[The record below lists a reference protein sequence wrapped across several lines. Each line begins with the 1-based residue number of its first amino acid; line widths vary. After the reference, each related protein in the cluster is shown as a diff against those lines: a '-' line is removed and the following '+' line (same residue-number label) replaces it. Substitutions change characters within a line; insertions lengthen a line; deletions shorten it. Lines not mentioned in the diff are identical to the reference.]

1 MSDIAT
7 FSPWVLF
14 TDLGI
19 IMCLLLVG
27 KLVRAKVSFIQKLFI
42 PPSMIA
48 GVLGLAFGPNGLG
61 WLPMSGSIAV
71 YPAILI
77 AVVFGALPLSSPAF
91 KFKDVA
97 GRVGPMWA
105 YSQFGMLF
113 QWAVMGIFGILVMK
127 AIWPELNDAFGVM
140 LPTGFYGG
148 HGTAAA
154 IGTAFNG
161 LGWDEAGSLGMTTA
175 TIGVIL
181 AIIGGLLFIKIA
193 ARNKQTSYISDF
205 GDLPDELRSG
215 LLPEEKREPSGTTT
229 TSPISID
236 SLTFHFALVIVAAFG
251 GYLFSKGVKCL
262 YPELELPVFSCAFVV
277 GLLLKIVF
285 NKTKVS
291 KYIDGKTTSSISS
304 FATDLLVAFGIA
316 SIKLE
321 VVVKY
326 AVPLAVLL
334 AVGIVLTVFTVFYFG
349 RHLMKK
355 DWFEKSIFAWGWW
368 TGTMAM
374 GIALLRIVDPKMASK
389 AMDDYALAYLPCAP
403 VEIVLITFVPIMF
416 ASGKGLGMMFVCLAV
431 SLLIIVL
438 AKLLGW
444 WIPKDKLKIGN
455 K

>member
-1 MSDIAT
+1 MFDVSS

-14 TDLGI
+14 SDLGL

-27 KLVRAKVSFIQKLFI
+27 KLIRAKVKIVQKLFI
-42 PPSMIA
+42 PPCMIA

-61 WLPMSGSIAV
+61 WLPFSGSISV
-71 YPAILI
+71 YPAVLI

-91 KFKDVA
+91 KVKEVA
-97 GRVGPMWA
+97 GRVGPMWI

-113 QWAVMGIFGILVMK
+113 QWAVMGLFGLLVLK

-154 IGTAFNG
+154 IGTAFDG
-161 LGWDEAGSLGMTTA
+161 LGWDEAASLGMTTA

-181 AIIGGLLFIKIA
+181 AIVGGLLFIKIA
-193 ARNKQTSYISDF
+193 AKNEQTSYISDF
-205 GDLPDELRSG
+205 GDLPNELRNG
-215 LLPEEKREPSGTTT
+215 LISADKREPLGMAT

-251 GYLFSKGVKCL
+251 GYLVSKGVKLC
-262 YPELELPVFSCAFVV
+262 YPKLELPVFSCAFIV
-277 GLLLKIVF
+277 GLLMKMVF
-285 NKTKVS
+285 DKTKVS
-291 KYIDGKTTSSISS
+291 NYIDGKTASSISS

-316 SIKLE
+316 SIKLD

-326 AVPLAVLL
+326 AVPLVVLL
-334 AVGIVLTVFTVFYFG
+334 VVGIVVTVFTVFYFG

-355 DWFEKSIFAWGWW
+355 DWFEKSVFAWGWW

-389 AMDDYALAYLPCAP
+389 ALDDYALAYLPCAP
-403 VEIVLITFVPIMF
+403 VEIVLISLVPLMF
-416 ASGKGLGMMFVCLAV
+416 ANGKGMGMMLVCLAI
-431 SLLIIVL
+431 SLALLLL
-438 AKLLGW
+438 ARIFKW
-444 WIPKDKLKIGN
+444 WIPKNEFMSN

>member
-1 MSDIAT
+1 MFDLTT
-7 FSPWVLF
+7 FTPWVLF
-14 TDLGI
+14 SDFGI
-19 IMCLLLVG
+19 IMGLLLIG
-27 KLVRAKVSFIQKLFI
+27 KLIRAKVRLVQKLFI

-48 GVLGLAFGPNGLG
+48 GLLGLAFGPNGLG
-61 WLPMSGSIAV
+61 WLPLSNSIAV
-71 YPAILI
+71 YPAVFI
-77 AVVFGALPLSSPAF
+77 AIVFGALPLSSPSF
-91 KFKDVA
+91 KVKEVA

-127 AIWPELNDAFGVM
+127 AIWPDLNDAFGVM

-154 IGTAFNG
+154 IGTAFDG

-181 AIIGGLLFIKIA
+181 AIIGGLIFIKMA
-193 ARNKQTSYISDF
+193 AKNKQTSYISDF

-215 LLPEEKREPSGTTT
+215 LLPEEKREPSGTVT

-251 GYLFSKGVKCL
+251 GYLFSKGVKL
-262 YPELELPVFSCAFVV
+262 AYPQLELPVFSCAFVV
-277 GLLLKIVF
+277 GLILKLIF
-285 NKTKVS
+285 DKTKVS
-291 KYIDGKTTSSISS
+291 TYIDGKTTSSISS

-316 SIKLE
+316 SIKLA

-326 AVPLAVLL
+326 AVPLIVLFV
-334 AVGIVLTVFTVFYFG
+334 VGVLLTVFTVFYFG

-403 VEIVLITFVPIMF
+403 VEIILITLVPIMF
-416 ASGKGLGMMFVCLAV
+416 ANGNGLPMMLVCLAV
-431 SLLIIVL
+431 SIAIIVL
-438 AKLLGW
+438 AKVLKW
-444 WIPKDKLKIGN
+444 WIPKNQLKN
-455 K
+455 R

>member
-1 MSDIAT
+1 MFDVTT
-7 FSPWVLF
+7 FTPWVLF
-14 TDLGI
+14 SDLGI
-19 IMCLLLVG
+19 IMGLLLIG
-27 KLVRAKVSFIQKLFI
+27 KLIRAKVKLIQRLFI

-61 WLPMSGSIAV
+61 WLPMSSSISV
-71 YPAILI
+71 YPAVLI
-77 AVVFGALPLSSPAF
+77 AMVFGALPLSAPSF
-91 KFKDVA
+91 KMKEVA

-113 QWAVMGIFGILVMK
+113 QWAVMGIFGLLVMK
-127 AIWPELNDAFGVM
+127 AIWPNLNDAFGVM

-154 IGTAFNG
+154 IGTAFDG

-181 AIIGGLLFIKIA
+181 AIVGGLVFIKMA
-193 ARNKQTSYISDF
+193 AKNKQTSYITDF

-215 LLPEEKREPSGTTT
+215 LLPEEKRDPLGTAT

-251 GYLFSKGVKCL
+251 GYMFSKGVKML
-262 YPELELPVFSCAFVV
+262 APELELPVFSCAFVV
-277 GLLLKIVF
+277 GLILKIIF
-285 NKTKVS
+285 NKTQVS
-291 KYIDGKTTSSISS
+291 KYIDGKTASSISS
-304 FATDLLVAFGIA
+304 FSTDLLVAFGIA
-316 SIKLE
+316 SIKLS

-334 AVGIVLTVFTVFYFG
+334 AVGIIVTVFTVFYFG
-349 RHLMKK
+349 RHLFRK

-403 VEIVLITFVPIMF
+403 VEIILISLVPVMF
-416 ASGKGLGMMFVCLAV
+416 ANGKGLGMMLICLAISV
-431 SLLIIVL
+431 FLIVL
-438 AKLLGW
+438 SKYLKW
-444 WIPKDKLKIGN
+444 WIPKEQLK

>member
-1 MSDIAT
+1 MFDVSS

-14 TDLGI
+14 SDLGL

-27 KLVRAKVSFIQKLFI
+27 KLIRAKVKIVQKLFI
-42 PPSMIA
+42 PPCMIA

-61 WLPMSGSIAV
+61 WLPFSGSISV
-71 YPAILI
+71 YPAVLI

-91 KFKDVA
+91 KVKEVA
-97 GRVGPMWA
+97 GRVGPMWI

-113 QWAVMGIFGILVMK
+113 QWAVMGLFGLLVLK

-154 IGTAFNG
+154 IGTAFDG
-161 LGWDEAGSLGMTTA
+161 LGWDEAASLGMTTA

-181 AIIGGLLFIKIA
+181 AIVGGLLFIKIA
-193 ARNKQTSYISDF
+193 AKNKQTSYISDF
-205 GDLPDELRSG
+205 GDLPNELRNG
-215 LLPEEKREPSGTTT
+215 LISADKREPLGMAT

-236 SLTFHFALVIVAAFG
+236 SLTFHFAMVIVAAFG
-251 GYLFSKGVKCL
+251 GYLVSKGVKLC
-262 YPELELPVFSCAFVV
+262 YPKLELPVFSCAFIV
-277 GLLLKIVF
+277 GLLMKMVF
-285 NKTKVS
+285 DKTKVS
-291 KYIDGKTTSSISS
+291 NYIDGKTASSISS

-316 SIKLE
+316 SIELD

-326 AVPLAVLL
+326 AVPLVVLL
-334 AVGIVLTVFTVFYFG
+334 AVGIVVTVFTVFYFG

-355 DWFEKSIFAWGWW
+355 DWFEKSVFAWGWW

-374 GIALLRIVDPKMASK
+374 GIALLRIVDPKMVSK
-389 AMDDYALAYLPCAP
+389 ALDDYALAYLPCAP
-403 VEIVLITFVPIMF
+403 VEIVLISLVPLMF
-416 ASGKGLGMMFVCLAV
+416 ANGKGMGMMLVCLAI
-431 SLLIIVL
+431 SLVL
-438 AKLLGW
+438 LLLARFFKW
-444 WIPKDKLKIGN
+444 WIPKNEFMSN

>member
-1 MSDIAT
+1 MFDVSS

-14 TDLGI
+14 SDLGL
-19 IMCLLLVG
+19 IMCLLLIG
-27 KLVRAKVSFIQKLFI
+27 KLIRAKVKIVQKLFM
-42 PPSMIA
+42 PPCMIA

-61 WLPMSGSIAV
+61 WLPFSGSISV
-71 YPAILI
+71 YPAVLI

-91 KFKDVA
+91 KVKEVA
-97 GRVGPMWA
+97 GRVGPMWI

-113 QWAVMGIFGILVMK
+113 QWAVMGLFGLFVLK

-154 IGTAFNG
+154 IGTAFDG
-161 LGWDEAGSLGMTTA
+161 LGWDEASSLGMTTA

-181 AIIGGLLFIKIA
+181 AIVGGLLFIKMA
-193 ARNKQTSYISDF
+193 AKNKQTSYISDF
-205 GDLPDELRSG
+205 GDLPNELRNG
-215 LLPEEKREPSGTTT
+215 LIPAEKREPLGMAT

-251 GYLFSKGVKCL
+251 GYLASKGVKLC
-262 YPELELPVFSCAFVV
+262 YPKLELPVFSCAFIV
-277 GLLLKIVF
+277 GLLMKMVF
-285 NKTKVS
+285 DKTKVS
-291 KYIDGKTTSSISS
+291 NYIDGKTASSISS

-316 SIKLE
+316 SIKLD

-326 AVPLAVLL
+326 AVPLVVLL
-334 AVGIVLTVFTVFYFG
+334 VVGIVVTVFTVFYFG

-355 DWFEKSIFAWGWW
+355 DWFEKSVFAWGWW

-389 AMDDYALAYLPCAP
+389 ALDDYALAYLPCAP
-403 VEIVLITFVPIMF
+403 VEIVLISLVPLMF
-416 ASGKGLGMMFVCLAV
+416 ANGKGIGMMFVCLAI
-431 SLLIIVL
+431 SLALLLL
-438 AKLLGW
+438 ARFFKW
-444 WIPKDKLKIGN
+444 WIPKKEFMSN

>member
-1 MSDIAT
+1 MFDTSI

-14 TDLGI
+14 TDLGL

-27 KLVRAKVSFIQKLFI
+27 KLIRAKVKIVQKLFI

-61 WLPMSGSIAV
+61 WLPFSGSISV

-91 KFKDVA
+91 KVKEVA
-97 GRVGPMWA
+97 GRVGPLWV

-113 QWAVMGIFGILVMK
+113 QWAVMGLFGLLVMK
-127 AIWPELNDAFGVM
+127 AIWPNLNDAFGVM

-193 ARNKQTSYISDF
+193 AKNKQTSYISDF
-205 GDLPDELRSG
+205 GDLPDELRDG
-215 LLPEEKREPSGTTT
+215 LMPEEKREPLGIAT

-236 SLTFHFALVIVAAFG
+236 SLTFHFALVIVAAFC
-251 GYLFSKGVKCL
+251 GYLVSKGVKLC
-262 YPELELPVFSCAFVV
+262 YPKLELPVFSCAFIV
-277 GLLLKIVF
+277 GLLMKLIF

-291 KYIDGKTTSSISS
+291 RYIDGKTASSISS

-316 SIKLE
+316 SIKLD

-326 AVPLAVLL
+326 AVPLLVLL
-334 AVGIVLTVFTVFYFG
+334 VVGTIVTVFTVFYFG

-389 AMDDYALAYLPCAP
+389 ALDDYALAYLPCAP
-403 VEIVLITFVPIMF
+403 VEIVLISLVPLMF
-416 ASGKGLGMMFVCLAV
+416 ANGKGLWLMLVCLAI
-431 SLLIIVL
+431 SLVL
-438 AKLLGW
+438 LFLARRLKW
-444 WIPKDKLKIGN
+444 WIPKNDLMSN

>member
-1 MSDIAT
+1 MFDVTT
-7 FSPWVLF
+7 FTPWVLF
-14 TDLGI
+14 SDLGI
-19 IMCLLLVG
+19 IMGLLLIG
-27 KLVRAKVSFIQKLFI
+27 KLIRAKVKLIQRLFI

-61 WLPMSGSIAV
+61 WLPMSSSISV
-71 YPAILI
+71 YPAVLI
-77 AVVFGALPLSSPAF
+77 AMVFGALPLSAPSF
-91 KFKDVA
+91 KMKEVA

-113 QWAVMGIFGILVMK
+113 QWAVMGIFGLLVMK
-127 AIWPELNDAFGVM
+127 AIWPNLNDAFGVM

-154 IGTAFNG
+154 IGTAFDG

-181 AIIGGLLFIKIA
+181 AIVGGLVFIKMA
-193 ARNKQTSYISDF
+193 AKNKQTSYITDF

-215 LLPEEKREPSGTTT
+215 LLPEEKRDPLGTAT

-251 GYLFSKGVKCL
+251 GYMFSKGVKML
-262 YPELELPVFSCAFVV
+262 APELELPVFSCAFVV
-277 GLLLKIVF
+277 GLILKIIF
-285 NKTKVS
+285 NKTQVS
-291 KYIDGKTTSSISS
+291 KYIDGKTASSISS
-304 FATDLLVAFGIA
+304 FSTDLLVAFGIA
-316 SIKLE
+316 SIKLS

-334 AVGIVLTVFTVFYFG
+334 AVGIVVTVFTVFYFG
-349 RHLMKK
+349 RHLFRK

-403 VEIVLITFVPIMF
+403 VEIILISLVPVMF
-416 ASGKGLGMMFVCLAV
+416 ANGKGLGMMLICLAISV
-431 SLLIIVL
+431 FLIVL
-438 AKLLGW
+438 SKYLKW
-444 WIPKDKLKIGN
+444 WIPKEQLK